1 MALIGSINKVSKEI
15 GDVID
20 IADSLF
26 QKQVILESI
35 DTEDTDTVVLVV
47 TESQNLDMSVEI
59 TEKPVADAG
68 AASDYISRLSVPL
81 ELKAVL
87 SNRNL
92 DLAGDPFEAI
102 TQRVAGVFPGVF
114 SVINSVASIAG
125 DFFDLGKDEIDR
137 SLATLR
143 RWQVNATLIR
153 VKGLRLDLAKYSP
166 LQESVNYLIQSIPAT
181 FSKES
186 GDNVDITLTLK
197 EFLNIQA
204 PLTGSKNGSKLTD
217 IITGALDVPNPFASG
232 VDFIG
237 GVPSI

>member
-15 GDVID
+15 GSVID
-20 IADSLF
+20 LAGSLF
-26 QKQVILESI
+26 QKQVILESVEK
-35 DTEDTDTVVLVV
+35 EDTDTVTLIV
-47 TESQNLDMSVEI
+47 TESQTLEMGVEI

-68 AASDYISRLSVPL
+68 AAPDYISRLSVPL
-81 ELKAVL
+81 ELQAVL

-102 TQRVAGVFPGVF
+102 TQRVAGIFPGVF

-143 RWQVNATLIR
+143 RWQLNAALIN

-166 LQESVNYLIQSIPAT
+166 LSERVNYLIQSIPPV
-181 FSKES
+181 FSKEG
-186 GDNVDITLTLK
+186 GDNVELTLILR
-197 EFLNIQA
+197 EFLVIQEPA
-204 PLTGSKNGSKLTD
+204 TGSKKGSKLTD
-217 IITGALDVPNPFASG
+217 TITGALDVPNPFADG
-232 VDFIG
+232 ATFIG
-237 GVPSI
+237 GVPSL